1 MKTIDRDLL
10 IRKYIDTDIA
20 KFNNSDVKI
29 VLENLKQNILKMPTT
44 DRPQGEWIGGDVPT
58 RCSICGH
65 DWDEYVEGQE
75 IWYEGSVPNF
85 CPHCG
90 VPMKGINDDI

>member
-29 VLENLKQNILKMPTT
+29 VLENLKQNILKMPTE
-44 DRPQGEWIGGDVPT
+44 DRPQGEWIIEIDINGNTYG
-58 RCSICGH
+58 RCSICGMRQ
-65 DWDEYVEGQE
+65 YAGQL
-75 IWYEGSVPNF
+75 NF
-85 CPHCG
+85 CPDCG
-90 VPMKGINDDI
+90 ARMKGVNE